1 MLTVNL
7 ICSGTGKVKD
17 TYYRQA
23 WAEYEKRLG
32 AYCRLK
38 SIEVGEEDDDILS
51 AIPKRSYV
59 IALCI
64 NGKQLSSPELAG
76 KIEELEVQGH
86 SEVTFI
92 IGSSRGFG
100 KRVEEAADFKL
111 SFSKMTF
118 PHRLM
123 RVILLEQLY
132 RAMNINAGGKYHK

>member
-17 TYYRQA
+17 TYYREA
-23 WAEYEKRLG
+23 WAEYEKRLS
-32 AYCRLK
+32 AYCKLK
-38 SIEVGEEDDDILS
+38 NIEVGESDDDIIN

-59 IALCI
+59 IALCV
-64 NGKQLSSPELAG
+64 NGKQLSSEELAK
-76 KIEELEVQGH
+76 KIEDLEVQGK
-86 SEVTFI
+86 SEITLI
-92 IGSSRGFG
+92 IGPSEGFG
-100 KRVEEAADFKL
+100 KRVEDQADFKL

>member
-1 MLTVNL
+1 MLNINL

-17 TYYRQA
+17 SYYREA

-32 AYCRLK
+32 AYCKLK
-38 SIEVGEEDDDILS
+38 CIEVGERDSDIL
-51 AIPKRSYV
+51 AALPKRSYV
-59 IALCI
+59 IALAV
-64 NGKQLSSPELAG
+64 NGKQLSSEELAK
-76 KIEELEVQGH
+76 KIDSLEVQGN
-86 SEVTFI
+86 SEITFI
-92 IGSSRGFG
+92 IGSSEGYG
-100 KRVEEAADFKL
+100 KSVEEAADLLL

>member
-23 WAEYEKRLG
+23 WAEYEKRLS

-38 SIEVGEEDDDILS
+38 NIEVGESDDDILS

-64 NGKQLSSPELAG
+64 NGKQLSSEELAK
-76 KIEELEVQGH
+76 KINDIEVQGS
-86 SEVTFI
+86 SEITLI
-92 IGSSRGFG
+92 IGPSEGFG
-100 KRVEEAADFKL
+100 KRVEDAADFKL

>member
-17 TYYRQA
+17 SYYRQA
-23 WAEYEKRLG
+23 WAEYEKRLS

-38 SIEVGEEDDDILS
+38 NIEVGERDEDILA
-51 AIPKRSYV
+51 AIPKRSHV
-59 IALCI
+59 IALAI
-64 NGKQLSSPELAG
+64 AGKQLSSEELAK
-76 KIEELEVQGH
+76 KIDSLEVAGH
-86 SEVTFI
+86 SELTFI
-92 IGSSRGFG
+92 IGSSEGFG
-100 KRVEEAADFKL
+100 KKVEDAADFLL

>member
-1 MLTVNL
+1 MLNVTL

-17 TYYRQA
+17 SYYREA

-32 AYCRLK
+32 AYCRLRTL
-38 SIEVGEEDDDILS
+38 EVGEGDDDILC

-59 IALCI
+59 IALAVG
-64 NGKQLSSPELAG
+64 GKQMSSEELAA
-76 KIEELEVQGH
+76 KIDTLEVQGH
-86 SEVTFI
+86 SDITFI
-92 IGSSRGFG
+92 IGSSEGFG
-100 KRVEEAADFKL
+100 KRVEDAADFLL
-111 SFSKMTF
+111 SFSRMTF